1 MKTSHS
7 IRSGRAVR
15 RQAGASTAEFL
26 LVMPFAL
33 MLVLGIIQIGLMYS
47 AKSLLNHAAF
57 MAARAGAVQNARTG
71 PMNDALMQGLIPF
84 YQDTSNSNDYTRL
97 AGAIS
102 AARADVAFV
111 SLAELSPSPD
121 AFADFGITSGASGGH
136 TYIPNDN
143 LEFRSHAAGASS
155 GLSVQDANTLKI
167 KVTYGYALKVP
178 LVGVLVKAIM
188 CGIDSGV
195 NAFGRGNETAHASP
209 SDCALYYSQG
219 RVPLVAYAT
228 VPMQTP
234 AWKN

>member
-1 MKTSHS
+1 MKTS
-7 IRSGRAVR
+7 IPNRSRRAR
-15 RQAGASTAEFL
+15 RQQAGASTAEFL

-57 MAARAGAVQNARTG
+57 IAARAGAVQNARTG
-71 PMNDALMQGLIPF
+71 PMTDALTQGLIPF
-84 YQDTSNSNDYTRL
+84 YQDTTNSNDYTRL
-97 AGAIS
+97 ALAMAS
-102 AARADVAFV
+102 ARQDAAFV
-111 SLAELSPSPD
+111 SMELVSPSPA

-143 LEFRSHAAGASS
+143 LEFRSHTQGASS
-155 GLSVQDANTLKI
+155 GLSIQDANTLKI
-167 KVTYGYALKVP
+167 KVTYGYQLKVP
-178 LVGVLVKAIM
+178 LMQVAMKAIM

-195 NAFGRGNETAHASP
+195 NAFGRGNETAHAGP
-209 SDCALYYSQG
+209 SDCARYYSQG

-228 VPMQTP
+228 VQMQTP